1 MWFKGWRS
9 AHSRHE
15 GMDPFAGAMALA
27 AGNAHGYDDQAI
39 CKILGGNLLR
49 LLTDVRRAKQP
60 AGQAGARSQV

>member
-1 MWFKGWRS
+1 
-9 AHSRHE
+9 
-15 GMDPFAGAMALA
+15 MDPFAGAMARA

-60 AGQAGARSQV
+60 AGQADARSQV